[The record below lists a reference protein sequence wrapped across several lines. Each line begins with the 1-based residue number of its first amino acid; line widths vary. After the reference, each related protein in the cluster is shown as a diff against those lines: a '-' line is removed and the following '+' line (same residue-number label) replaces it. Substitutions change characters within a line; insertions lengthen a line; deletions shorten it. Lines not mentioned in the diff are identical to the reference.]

1 MPSDSTPPRHRA
13 RAAGGA
19 EGNNSSSTGR
29 TTLVWLAVIG
39 AVFAVAGPVLLS
51 PYAIQS
57 VGEGSVGVLRFGGK
71 VLDEVKTPG
80 YHFVLPLLYEL
91 IEVPV
96 NVRTTEVR
104 QVPCGTS
111 GGVLVHFPLVEIIH
125 RLHPASVV
133 STLKAHEDYEQAWII
148 DRVKHDVNQ
157 LCARHSLHE
166 VHIDK
171 FDQLDDMLVASLKAR
186 LKDEE
191 TASVWVPGL
200 MIVAARVAKPTIPP
214 QLHGDFVRVEEEI
227 SKLKV
232 ADQHE
237 QLVVRN
243 AEMERSRQVMAAEK
257 DRDIARMTMARQVEE
272 TEADLRIH
280 RIQDEMHVA
289 RSKDH
294 ADAASYS
301 KLREAEGNER
311 RLSPAFLELA
321 RQKALYQNLE
331 AYYGNRMPDYIKV
344 DSNNNNANRLHG
356 GRGGSG
362 GGEVARGAA
371 AFWGGAGHG

>member
-1 MPSDSTPPRHRA
+1 MQSERPRHRA
-13 RAAGGA
+13 AGAAGGA
-19 EGNNSSSTGR
+19 GGNSGSAGR

-39 AVFAVAGPVLLS
+39 AVCAVAGPLLLS

-71 VLDEVKTPG
+71 VLDEIKAPG
-80 YHFVLPLLYEL
+80 YHFVLPFLYKL

-133 STLKAHEDYEQAWII
+133 STLKAYEDYEQAWIV
-148 DRVKHDVNQ
+148 DRVRHDVNL

-171 FDQLDDMLVASLKAR
+171 FDQLDDMLVASLK
-186 LKDEE
+186 E

-200 MIVAARVAKPTIPP
+200 MIVAARVAKPIIPP

-232 ADQHE
+232 AHQHE

-280 RIQDEMHVA
+280 QIQDEMHVA

-311 RLSPAFLELA
+311 RLSPAFLEQA

-331 AYYGNRMPDYIKV
+331 AYYGNRMPEYVKV
-344 DSNNNNANRLHG
+344 NSNSNSNRLD
-356 GRGGSG
+356 
-362 GGEVARGAA
+362 GGEGASVGSEAARGAA
-371 AFWGGAGHG
+371 AFWGRGGHG

>member
-1 MPSDSTPPRHRA
+1 MQSDRPRHRA
-13 RAAGGA
+13 AGAAGGA
-19 EGNNSSSTGR
+19 GGNSGSVGR

-39 AVFAVAGPVLLS
+39 AISAVAGPVLLS
-51 PYAIQS
+51 PYAIKS

-71 VLDEVKTPG
+71 VLDEIKAPG
-80 YHFVLPLLYEL
+80 YHFVLPFLYEL

-111 GGVLVHFPLVEIIH
+111 GGVLVYFPLVEIIH

-133 STLKAHEDYEQAWII
+133 STLKAYEDYEQAWII
-148 DRVKHDVNQ
+148 DRVRHDVKL

-171 FDQLDDMLVASLKAR
+171 FDQLDDML
-186 LKDEE
+186 E
-191 TASVWVPGL
+191 TASAWVPGL
-200 MIVAARVAKPTIPP
+200 MIVAARVAKPTIPS

-232 ADQHE
+232 AHQHE

-243 AEMERSRQVMAAEK
+243 AEMERSRQVMAAEN
-257 DRDIARMTMARQVEE
+257 DRDIARMTMDRQVEE

-280 RIQDEMHVA
+280 RIQDEMHLT

-311 RLSPAFLELA
+311 RLSPAFLEQA

-331 AYYGNRMPDYIKV
+331 AYYGNRMPEYVKV
-344 DSNNNNANRLHG
+344 NSNSNRLDG
-356 GRGGSG
+356 GEGGSVG
-362 GGEVARGAA
+362 SEAARGAA
-371 AFWGGAGHG
+371 AFWGRGGHG